1 MNTSRDEINLEEM
14 FSLLSEPVDIKKNK
28 KQTIINNL
36 FGTQEKY
43 KPVTYIN
50 SDDFYTELYNYYH
63 KGGYATIITTYIT
76 EIFSLLFG
84 ISFISFIFIL
94 LDWDKILQCG
104 SNNETKDCGE
114 LFIYINPKVPNTF
127 CILILLFA
135 SIFTIAKIC
144 LFIYNYK
151 NINYIYRFYT
161 NNLKITS
168 KELQTMSWAKVINK
182 ISKNENINL
191 SIYDITG
198 RILRKDNYYTALIHK
213 DIITIK
219 HNYYTKQLEMNLK
232 YIILSDIE
240 NIDASKIKR
249 KFILYGFA
257 NLLLSIFIF
266 IYIFLHFFASNIE
279 DFYTNKNISSRKY
292 YLLYKWKFR
301 DYNELE
307 HFFEKRINKSIK
319 FSYEYIKQF
328 PSPVLEVICK
338 FICLISGAFIGF
350 FLILSI
356 LDESILLYVRLFDR
370 SLIFYTGIIG
380 AISATSRGFL
390 KSPENSIYNPEV
402 SMNKISK
409 YTHYMP
415 SHWNGKIN
423 TYDVRDE
430 FISIFPY
437 TLIIFCYD
445 LLSVITTPIIL
456 MYVLPKFSS
465 DITNFIK
472 VNSMYNNKIG
482 KICSYSN
489 FELKLADNKIKR
501 SISGFLE
508 NHSIDSEK
516 NFEIL
521 SNLDTIMEEIDMT
534 ESEFI

>member
-1 MNTSRDEINLEEM
+1 MEENFFSDLGNLG
-14 FSLLSEPVDIKKNK
+14 EPTHIKKNK
-28 KQTIINNL
+28 KITIINNI
-36 FGTQEKY
+36 FGNTEY
-43 KPVTYIN
+43 SKPVTYIN
-50 SDDFYTELYNYYH
+50 TDDFYIELYNYYY
-63 KGGYATIITTYIT
+63 KGGYNTILATYIT

-84 ISFISFIFIL
+84 ITFITFIFVL

-114 LFIYINPKVPNTF
+114 LFIYLNPKVPNIF

-135 SIFTIAKIC
+135 SIFTIAKIS

-161 NNLKITS
+161 NNLNITS
-168 KELQTMSWAKVINK
+168 KQLQTMSWASVINE

-191 SIYDITG
+191 SIYDITS

-213 DIITIK
+213 DIININTQ
-219 HNYYTKQLEMNLK
+219 YYTKQLELNLK
-232 YIILSDIE
+232 YIILSDIN
-240 NIDASKIKR
+240 NIDSSKIKR
-249 KFILYGFA
+249 KFILYGIA
-257 NLLLSIFIF
+257 NLFLSIFIF

-279 DFYTNKNISSRKY
+279 DFYTNKNFSSRKY
-292 YLLYKWKFR
+292 CLFYKWKFR

-319 FSYEYIKQF
+319 FSYEYLKQF
-328 PSPVLEVICK
+328 PSPILQVICK

-380 AISATSRGFL
+380 AISATSRSFL
-390 KSPENSIYNPEV
+390 KSPENTVYNPEAY
-402 SMNKISK
+402 MNKVFK

-415 SHWNGKIN
+415 SHWNKKVN

-430 FISIFPY
+430 FINIFPY
-437 TLIIFCYD
+437 TLLIFFSD

-456 MYVLPKFSS
+456 IFILPKSSS
-465 DITNFIK
+465 DISNFIK
-472 VNSMYNNKIG
+472 TYSVDTNKIG
-482 KICSYSN
+482 KICIYSK
-489 FELKLADNKIKR
+489 FDLKIDDNKIKK
-501 SISGFLE
+501 STSSFLE
-508 NHSIDSEK
+508 NHSIDSE
-516 NFEIL
+516 NQFEMFSSL
-521 SNLDTIMEEIDMT
+521 NTIIEEVELT
-534 ESEFI
+534 ESVFI